1 MKRVREIPESSSL
14 KLIAYVKSHP
24 NCTAKDIEKGLGWTQ
39 NKTQRTLASNS
50 NALKKGY
57 VVANKTVDFGKSIT
71 AKLALKYLPATRME
85 LQQKCRVSKT
95 SANRALE
102 KLVSMGLVSRAV
114 TGIGKA
120 PIYKMTA
127 KAKQPQGD

>member
-57 VVANKTVDFGKSIT
+57 VVAKKVVDFGKSIT
-71 AKLALKYLPATRME
+71 AKLALNYLPATRME
-85 LQQKCRVSKT
+85 IQQKCRVSKT
-95 SANRALE
+95 SANSALL
-102 KLVSMGLVSRAV
+102 KLISMGLVRRVRAK
-114 TGIGKA
+114 TGKS